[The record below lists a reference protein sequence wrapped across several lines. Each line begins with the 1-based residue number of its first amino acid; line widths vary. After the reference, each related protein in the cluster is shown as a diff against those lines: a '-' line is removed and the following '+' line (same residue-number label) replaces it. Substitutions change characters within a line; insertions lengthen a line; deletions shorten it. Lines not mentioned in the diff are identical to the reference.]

1 MIRFPLFHRRTGGLS
16 MQNKSGLAKFYTPW
30 FVAPALILFSVFFI
44 VPNAASFVLAFTD
57 WSLFYFDAMRFNGL
71 MNFRRLFTE
80 PNFWICIRN
89 TFHFAVVTVVG
100 KTLLGF
106 LLALLV
112 QREGKLN
119 RALRSV
125 IFLPITIS
133 SIVVAIVFVSIYNPG
148 RGLLNSF
155 LEMIG
160 LGMLRQDW
168 LFDARISMWS
178 ICAME
183 IWQWTGFNMLI
194 FIAGLKNIPREYYE
208 AAEMDGA
215 TYWQRTMRITVPLI
229 AQSFTVT
236 FINSIISGM
245 KVFAQVYGTTNG
257 GPADATQVLGTFLYK
272 SFGNGFLG
280 YSAAVGLFTTLLIVT
295 MTMGFLVLMRRQEI
309 QL

>member
-1 MIRFPLFHRRTGGLS
+1 MQGKTGLS
-16 MQNKSGLAKFYTPW
+16 KFYSPW
-30 FVAPALILFSVFFI
+30 FILPALTMFTVFFI
-44 VPNAASFVLAFTD
+44 VPNLASYGLAFSE
-57 WSLFYFDAMRFNGL
+57 WSLFYFNDIRFNGL
-71 MNFRRLFTE
+71 ANFRRLFSE

-89 TFHFAVVTVVG
+89 TFHFAVVTVVC

-106 LLALLV
+106 LFALLV
-112 QREGKLN
+112 QGEGRLN
-119 RALRSV
+119 RGLRSV

-148 RGLLNSF
+148 HGLLNSF
-155 LEMIG
+155 LSQVG
-160 LGMLRQDW
+160 LASLRQDW
-168 LFDARISMWS
+168 LFNPKLSMWS
-178 ICAME
+178 ICLME

-194 FIAGLKNIPREYYE
+194 FIAGLKNIPRDYYE

-215 TYWQRTMRITVPLI
+215 TYLQRTMRITVPLI

-280 YSAAVGLFTTLLIVT
+280 YSAAVGLFTTALIVA
-295 MTMGFLVLMRRQEI
+295 MTLGFLTVMRRREV

>member
-1 MIRFPLFHRRTGGLS
+1 MQRQSGLS
-16 MQNKSGLAKFYTPW
+16 KFYSPW
-30 FVAPALILFSVFFI
+30 FIVPALAMFTVFFI
-44 VPNAASFVLAFTD
+44 IPNVASFGLAFTD
-57 WSLFYFDAMRFNGL
+57 WSLFYFNDIRFNGWA
-71 MNFRRLFTE
+71 NFRRLFTE

-89 TFHFAVVTVVG
+89 TFHFAVVTVIG

-106 LLALLV
+106 LFALLV

-119 RALRSV
+119 RGLRSV

-148 RGLLNSF
+148 HGLLNNF
-155 LEMIG
+155 LSAVG
-160 LGMLRQDW
+160 LGALKQDW
-168 LFDARISMWS
+168 LFNAKFSMWS
-178 ICAME
+178 ICVME

-194 FIAGLKNIPREYYE
+194 FIAGLKNIPKDYYE
-208 AAEMDGA
+208 AAEIDGA
-215 TYWQRTMRITVPLI
+215 TYWQRTLRITVPLI

-257 GPADATQVLGTFLYK
+257 GPADSTQVLGTFLYK

-295 MTMGFLVLMRRQEI
+295 MTLGLLVAMRKREV

>member
-1 MIRFPLFHRRTGGLS
+1 MRKQSGLS
-16 MQNKSGLAKFYTPW
+16 RFYSPC
-30 FVAPALILFSVFFI
+30 FVVPALALFTVFFI
-44 VPNAASFVLAFTD
+44 IPNLASFGLAFTD
-57 WSLFYFDAMRFNGL
+57 WSLFYFDDIRFNGL
-71 MNFRRLFTE
+71 ANFRRLFSE

-89 TFHFAVVTVVG
+89 TFHFSVVTVIG

-106 LLALLV
+106 LFALAV

-119 RALRSV
+119 RFLRSA

-148 RGLLNSF
+148 HGLLNTF
-155 LEMIG
+155 LSTLG
-160 LGMLRQDW
+160 LDSLRHDW
-168 LFDARISMWS
+168 LFDTRFSMWS
-178 ICAME
+178 ICLME

-194 FIAGLKNIPREYYE
+194 FIAGLKNIPKDYYE
-208 AAEMDGA
+208 AAEIDGA
-215 TYWQRTMRITVPLI
+215 TYWQRTLRITVPLI

-280 YSAAVGLFTTLLIVT
+280 YSAAVGLFMTMLIVV
-295 MTMGFLVLMRRQEI
+295 MTLGFLVFMRRREV